1 MGGVYL
7 LRFAFFQKG
16 FFFPFFSFW
25 LTYLIIRNCQTAF
38 QNGHLI
44 LHSLHDGGDSV
55 SPILASPG
63 LCCSLKCQPLTQSGI
78 QATDLFVTLIYLGM
92 LGVGDRTHARQAG
105 ALPQNYHTHSLLMC
119 F

>member
-1 MGGVYL
+1 MWPRVGLFQTKLLRTFVCMLLSMNSFLHSNRPQVQIAGLRAWEVCYL
-7 LRFAFFQKG
+7 LRFAFFQKV
-16 FFFPFFSFW
+16 FFFLFSSFW

-63 LCCSLKCQPLTQSGI
+63 LCCSLKC
-78 QATDLFVTLIYLGM
+78 
-92 LGVGDRTHARQAG
+92 
-105 ALPQNYHTHSLLMC
+105 
-119 F
+119 